1 MHSVMI
7 KTIYRINMQVKMF
20 HLMVMLICML
30 QFQAID
36 HSMAGAKILVGA
48 NQDAHVAKV
57 WSTGGQI
64 QPTISKVI
72 SQFQIDV
79 IQLQ

>member
-1 MHSVMI
+1 
-7 KTIYRINMQVKMF
+7 
-20 HLMVMLICML
+20 MVMLICML

-36 HSMAGAKILVGA
+36 HSMVAAKISVGA

-57 WSTGGQI
+57 WSTVGLI

-72 SQFQIDV
+72 NQSQIYV
-79 IQLQ
+79 IRLQ